1 MTSKE
6 DRAAEIFL
14 RRKQKNLDYFK
25 INLPR
30 IYQLLENLMLTR
42 AELVVTPGAKD
53 LDMVVD
59 GKSCY
64 RGLAKEYSKD
74 EVLEFLKDN
83 PPEQPIKT
91 FPPQWARDNYVER
104 FGNIH
109 MQRIL
114 RGAPVAPNEFE
125 GYFRTGNCF
134 PMVVFLGCGLG
145 YHIEEMVERLNLVNV
160 CVVERDPE
168 KFALSLFTVD
178 WAHICS
184 RFHRKGYSINF
195 AVGFGTDDESMRDL
209 LARHLKSTVP
219 FYPYFTTYYN
229 HLADVELAKSAM
241 SVSSDLAVIAA
252 NWSNYDDQLIRIKN
266 TDFNVSAGLRYIR
279 PQPLDATEFPVV
291 IFGSGPSVDHRIESL
306 KANREKVI
314 VISAGT
320 GLRPLLSAGIKPD
333 LHVELDPKYEI
344 YEAHADMGPG
354 ALKDIPLLATNEINP
369 FVPPLFGK
377 TRFYFKSD
385 NAMPRLLNI
394 AGDGFSGCNPTCTNA
409 ALSIAFTLG
418 FRNVFLFG
426 TDYGFDSVEKDHS
439 SASIYG
445 DKPDSEFVRS
455 FRQKAAARRQSAFP
469 VSRVD
474 GGKILTRND
483 YFTAKRSMEDLIRN
497 LEEHASEMK
506 VFNCADGAVIEGA
519 SWLSEEGFNASLSGN
534 VENGSELLEE
544 RLSSL
549 EAEIDQNAIHEM
561 VPEVT
566 REIETE
572 TGEYARLIRKARLGG
587 TRDLLLL
594 ANEIRLLIGRVAP
607 RKGRAG
613 VTAAQVMMSQLLQ
626 GSILRLV
633 QAGVSHALASRDGKS
648 RDRFV
653 KHWRREMLEMLEAW
667 PEHFQK
673 VMLDDRPIEENPWA
687 RADPLLPEPGLAEPP
702 ASGAGISISP
712 VT

>member
-6 DRAAEIFL
+6 DKAAEIYL

-25 INLPR
+25 VNLPR
-30 IYQLLENLMLTR
+30 IYQILENLMLTR
-42 AELVVTPGAKD
+42 AELVITPGAKD

-74 EVLEFLKDN
+74 EALEFLKDN
-83 PPEQPIKT
+83 PPDKPIKT
-91 FPPQWARDNYVER
+91 FPPQWAQDKFIER
-104 FGNIH
+104 FGSVH
-109 MQRIL
+109 MQKIL
-114 RGAPVAPNEFE
+114 RGASVSQNEFE
-125 GYFRTGNCF
+125 GYFRSGNCF

-145 YHIEEMVERLNLVNV
+145 YHIEALVERANLVNA

-178 WAHICS
+178 WAEICS
-184 RFHRKGYSINF
+184 KFHRKGYSINF
-195 AVGFGTDDESMRDL
+195 AIGFGTDDESMRDL

-219 FYPYFTTYYN
+219 FYPYFSVYYN

-252 NWSNYDDQLIRIKN
+252 NWTNYDDQLVRIKN
-266 TDFNVSAGLRYIR
+266 TAFNVSNGLRYIR
-279 PQPLDATEFPVV
+279 NQPLETTEFPVV
-291 IFGSGPSVDHRIESL
+291 IFGSGPSVDHRIDSL
-306 KANREKVI
+306 KENREKVI

-320 GLRPLLSAGIKPD
+320 GLRPLLAAGIKPD

-344 YEAHADMGPG
+344 YEAHADMGEG
-354 ALKDIPLLATNEINP
+354 ALQDIPLLATNEINP

-385 NAMPRLLNI
+385 NAMPALLGI
-394 AGDGFSGCNPTCTNA
+394 LGDGFSGCNPTCTNA
-409 ALSIAFTLG
+409 ALSIAYTLG

-445 DKPDSEFVRS
+445 DKADSEFVRS
-455 FRQKAAARRQSAFP
+455 FRQKAAARKQNAFP
-469 VSRVD
+469 VERVG

-497 LEEHASEMK
+497 LEEHSSDMR
-506 VFNCADGAVIEGA
+506 VFNCADGAVIDGT
-519 SWLSEEGFNASLSGN
+519 SWLSQESFAEALSGS
-534 VENGSELLEE
+534 VENGAELLEE
-544 RLSSL
+544 RLNSI
-549 EAEIDQNAIHEM
+549 EANIDPDAVQRTVPDITQEIAA
-561 VPEVT
+561 
-566 REIETE
+566 E
-572 TGEYARLIRKARLGG
+572 TGEYARLIRKSRLGG

-594 ANEIRLLIGRVAP
+594 ANEIRLHIGRVAP
-607 RKGRAG
+607 RKGQAE
-613 VTAAQVMMSQLLQ
+613 VTAAQVMMNQLLQ

-633 QAGVSHALASRDGKS
+633 QIGVSHTLAPRDGKA
-648 RDRFV
+648 RERFIR
-653 KHWRREMLEMLEAW
+653 HWRNEMLDMLEDW
-667 PEHFQK
+667 PEHFQE
-673 VMLDDRPIEENPWA
+673 VMTDDRPIDENPWA
-687 RADPLLPEPGLAEPP
+687 RTDALLPEPGYAKPVSDE
-702 ASGAGISISP
+702 GGITISP